1 MWPKRAH
8 VLAPLTDAVSKYG
21 DKKKKIEAVIKMEP
35 PKSVKELR
43 GFIGAVNYYRDMWP
57 KRAHVLAPLTDAV
70 GKYGD
75 KITK

>member
-1 MWPKRAH
+1 
-8 VLAPLTDAVSKYG
+8 
-21 DKKKKIEAVIKMEP
+21 MEP
-35 PKSVKELR
+35 PKNVKELR

-75 KITK
+75 KRKKIKFIREPEMEKPFKQMKLVLNY